1 MSVDASNTVEP
12 ETGSGDHCEPIET
25 DETGDTGETGVS
37 DQPDIESGSAE
48 PKLSQVDLESI
59 FAPIES
65 MLVSSDR
72 PLKSSSLIDAI
83 SAYLEFAVTPT
94 HIAEAVNALNIQY
107 DQEGRAFRIEEISGG
122 YRLMT
127 RPEYAPIVAA
137 LHRSRATTR
146 LSKPALETL
155 SIIAYRQPITRAEL
169 ESIRGVACGE
179 VVRTLMDRRL
189 VKITGRA
196 EELGRPMLY
205 GTTRQFLDTFGLAS
219 VKDLPKPEDLADQME
234 QSN

>member
-1 MSVDASNTVEP
+1 MSAPVSEP
-12 ETGSGDHCEPIET
+12 AQAVNDSESQPESQPEPQNAQAAEENSAQPAIELEPILP
-25 DETGDTGETGVS
+25 
-37 DQPDIESGSAE
+37 QIEA
-48 PKLSQVDLESI
+48 
-59 FAPIES
+59 

-72 PLKSSSLIDAI
+72 PIKPQAIIDAI
-83 SAYLEFAVTPT
+83 AAHLEITLNAKHVADA
-94 HIAEAVNALNIQY
+94 IALLNEQY
-107 DQEGRAFRIEEISGG
+107 DTQHRAFRIEEISGG

-127 RPEYAPIVAA
+127 RPEHASIVAA
-137 LHRSRATTR
+137 MHRSRATTR

-219 VKDLPKPEDLADQME
+219 VKDLPKPEELADQME
-234 QSN
+234 QTD

>member
-1 MSVDASNTVEP
+1 MSANATESVQTNP
-12 ETGSGDHCEPIET
+12 ESETHQPAGSPIEA
-25 DETGDTGETGVS
+25 GKSV
-37 DQPDIESGSAE
+37 ES
-48 PKLSQVDLESI
+48 VDLESI
-59 FAPIES
+59 LPGIEA

-72 PLKSSSLIDAI
+72 PLKSAGLIDA
-83 SAYLEFAVTPT
+83 LAVHLDRTIT
-94 HIAEAVNALNIQY
+94 TKVIEEAIARLNALY
-107 DQEGRAFRIEEISGG
+107 DAQGRAFRIEGVSGG

-127 RPEYAPIVAA
+127 RSEHAPIVAA
-137 LHRSRATTR
+137 MHRSRATTR

-219 VKDLPKPEDLADQME
+219 VKDLPKPEELADQME

>member
-1 MSVDASNTVEP
+1 MNAHATKSVQPSPESVDPNQASQDQIDP
-12 ETGSGDHCEPIET
+12 SAILPGIE
-25 DETGDTGETGVS
+25 
-37 DQPDIESGSAE
+37 A
-48 PKLSQVDLESI
+48 
-59 FAPIES
+59 

-72 PLKSSSLIDAI
+72 PLKASAIVDALAVHLDRPVAVPIVVEAI
-83 SAYLEFAVTPT
+83 SL
-94 HIAEAVNALNIQY
+94 LNGRY
-107 DQEGRAFRIEEISGG
+107 DEQKRAFRIEEISGG

-127 RPEYAPIVAA
+127 RSKFAPIVAA
-137 LHRSRATTR
+137 MHRARATTR

-234 QSN
+234 QTT

>member
-1 MSVDASNTVEP
+1 MSAETVESVQDRSESDVP
-12 ETGSGDHCEPIET
+12 QQIEKGSQSNSKCEVT
-25 DETGDTGETGVS
+25 
-37 DQPDIESGSAE
+37 ESVEISLILPSVEA
-48 PKLSQVDLESI
+48 
-59 FAPIES
+59 

-72 PLKSSSLIDAI
+72 PLKSAALVDAI
-83 SAYLEFAVTPT
+83 VAHFDSPINAS
-94 HIAEAVNALNIQY
+94 HIERATELLNEQY
-107 DQEGRAFRIEEISGG
+107 DAQSRAFRIEKISGG

-127 RPEYAPIVAA
+127 CSVHAPIVAA
-137 LHRSRATTR
+137 MHRSRATTR

-169 ESIRGVACGE
+169 EAIRGVACGE

-219 VKDLPKPEDLADQME
+219 VKDLPKPEELADQLG
-234 QSN
+234 QTP

>member
-1 MSVDASNTVEP
+1 MNAHATQSVQPSPESVD
-12 ETGSGDHCEPIET
+12 
-25 DETGDTGETGVS
+25 
-37 DQPDIESGSAE
+37 
-48 PKLSQVDLESI
+48 PKPASQV
-59 FAPIES
+59 PIDPSTILPGIEA

-72 PLKSSSLIDAI
+72 PLKPSAIVDALAVHLDRPVAVPIVVEAI
-83 SAYLEFAVTPT
+83 SR
-94 HIAEAVNALNIQY
+94 LNGLY
-107 DQEGRAFRIEEISGG
+107 DEQERAFRIEEISGG

-127 RPEYAPIVAA
+127 RSKFAPIVAA
-137 LHRSRATTR
+137 MHRARATTR

-196 EELGRPMLY
+196 EEQVERFLEGRVDPVLETA
-205 GTTRQFLDTFGLAS
+205 GTEAATSTLR
-219 VKDLPKPEDLADQME
+219 V
-234 QSN
+234 

>member
-1 MSVDASNTVEP
+1 MGMSSQATQTVPADP
-12 ETGSGDHCEPIET
+12 ETASQEQKDIEKTMAT
-25 DETGDTGETGVS
+25 DEINIES
-37 DQPDIESGSAE
+37 ILPDIEA
-48 PKLSQVDLESI
+48 
-59 FAPIES
+59 

-72 PLKSSSLIDAI
+72 PLKASAVVDALAVHLDRPVDSKI
-83 SAYLEFAVTPT
+83 IQQGFAL
-94 HIAEAVNALNIQY
+94 LNEQY
-107 DQEGRAFRIEEISGG
+107 DEQKRAFRIEEISGG

-127 RPEYAPIVAA
+127 RPEHASIVAA
-137 LHRSRATTR
+137 MHRSRATTR

-169 ESIRGVACGE
+169 EAIRGVACGE

-219 VKDLPKPEDLADQME
+219 VKDLPKPEELADQME
-234 QSN
+234 QSD

>member
-1 MSVDASNTVEP
+1 MSASASHADSETENRQPEQAREMPDPTSESIPEPASEP
-12 ETGSGDHCEPIET
+12 ESPPIDPATILVPIE
-25 DETGDTGETGVS
+25 
-37 DQPDIESGSAE
+37 A
-48 PKLSQVDLESI
+48 
-59 FAPIES
+59 

-72 PLKSSSLIDAI
+72 PLKAQAIIDAL
-83 SAYLEFAVTPT
+83 AVHLERTVKVTAVDD
-94 HIAEAVNALNIQY
+94 AVGMLNKQY
-107 DQEGRAFRIEEISGG
+107 DQHGQAFRIEQVSGG

-127 RPEYAPIVAA
+127 RPEHAGIVAA
-137 LHRSRATTR
+137 MHRSKATTR

-155 SIIAYRQPITRAEL
+155 AIIAYRQPITRAEL

-205 GTTRQFLDTFGLAS
+205 GTTRQFLDLFGLS
-219 VKDLPKPEDLADQME
+219 GIKDLPKPEELADQM
-234 QSN
+234 QQGNA

>member
-1 MSVDASNTVEP
+1 MNMSADTIESVPANPQSPDQGVEP
-12 ETGSGDHCEPIET
+12 DVHAQEPI
-25 DETGDTGETGVS
+25 DPAAILP
-37 DQPDIESGSAE
+37 QIEA
-48 PKLSQVDLESI
+48 
-59 FAPIES
+59 
-65 MLVSSDR
+65 MLVSADR
-72 PLKSSSLIDAI
+72 PLKRAALVDALAVHLDRTLKASTI
-83 SAYLEFAVTPT
+83 ESAITL
-94 HIAEAVNALNIQY
+94 LNSQY
-107 DQEGRAFRIEEISGG
+107 DEHKRAFRIEEVSGG

-127 RPEYAPIVAA
+127 RPEHAPIVAA
-137 LHRSRATTR
+137 MHRSRAATR

-219 VKDLPKPEDLADQME
+219 LKDLPKPEELADQME
-234 QSN
+234 QTHESTRIIQ

>member
-1 MSVDASNTVEP
+1 MSAQTIQDEHNHADSIASEQETPVEP
-12 ETGSGDHCEPIET
+12 T
-25 DETGDTGETGVS
+25 
-37 DQPDIESGSAE
+37 ESGQQPE
-48 PKLSQVDLESI
+48 PVDPSTILAQVE
-59 FAPIES
+59 A

-72 PLKSSSLIDAI
+72 PLKSAALVDALAVFLDRAINTKVITDAI
-83 SAYLEFAVTPT
+83 
-94 HIAEAVNALNIQY
+94 ALLNTQY
-107 DQEGRAFRIEEISGG
+107 DEQGRSFRIEEISNG

-127 RPEYAPIVAA
+127 RSEHASIVAA
-137 LHRSRATTR
+137 MHRSRATTR

-169 ESIRGVACGE
+169 EAIRGVACGE

-219 VKDLPKPEDLADQME
+219 VKDLPKPEELADQME
-234 QSN
+234 QTN

>member
-1 MSVDASNTVEP
+1 MSADTVESVQASP
-12 ETGSGDHCEPIET
+12 ESESPQAIENDT
-25 DETGDTGETGVS
+25 QSEETESLDVS
-37 DQPDIESGSAE
+37 
-48 PKLSQVDLESI
+48 SI
-59 FAPIES
+59 LPSVEA

-72 PLKSSSLIDAI
+72 PLKPSALVDALAAHLDSPI
-83 SAYLEFAVTPT
+83 KAS
-94 HIAEAVNALNIQY
+94 HIEAATDQLNEQY
-107 DQEGRAFRIEEISGG
+107 DTQGRAFRIEKISGG

-127 RPEYAPIVAA
+127 CPEHAPIVAA
-137 LHRSRATTR
+137 MHRSRATTR

-169 ESIRGVACGE
+169 EAIRGVACGE

-219 VKDLPKPEDLADQME
+219 VKDLPKPEELADQMG
-234 QSN
+234 QTP

>member
-1 MSVDASNTVEP
+1 MSSHA
-12 ETGSGDHCEPIET
+12 IESVQA
-25 DETGDTGETGVS
+25 DP
-37 DQPDIESGSAE
+37 QPDQKPVKPAE
-48 PKLSQVDLESI
+48 QADIQSLLPSVE
-59 FAPIES
+59 A
-65 MLVSSDR
+65 MLVSADR
-72 PLKSSSLIDAI
+72 PLKPGALVDALSI
-83 SAYLEFAVTPT
+83 HFDHPVSPKVIQEA
-94 HIAEAVNALNIQY
+94 IAQLNAQY
-107 DQEGRAFRIEEISGG
+107 DEHHRAFRIEEVSGG

-127 RPEYAPIVAA
+127 RPEHASIVAA
-137 LHRSRATTR
+137 MHRSRATTR

-219 VKDLPKPEDLADQME
+219 VKDLPKPEELADQME
-234 QSN
+234 QAH

>member
-1 MSVDASNTVEP
+1 MSSQATEAVQADP
-12 ETGSGDHCEPIET
+12 EIET
-25 DETGDTGETGVS
+25 TSVATEEV
-37 DQPDIESGSAE
+37 DIESLLPG
-48 PKLSQVDLESI
+48 
-59 FAPIES
+59 IEA

-72 PLKSSSLIDAI
+72 PLKASALVDAI
-83 SAYLEFAVTPT
+83 SVHLDRPINSKIVAQAITM
-94 HIAEAVNALNIQY
+94 LNEQY
-107 DQEGRAFRIEEISGG
+107 DEHNRAFRIEEISGG

-127 RPEYAPIVAA
+127 RPEHAPIVAA
-137 LHRSRATTR
+137 MHRSRATTR

-169 ESIRGVACGE
+169 EAIRGVAAGE

-219 VKDLPKPEDLADQME
+219 VKDLPKPEELADQME
-234 QSN
+234 QST

>member
-1 MSVDASNTVEP
+1 MSPQATESVHADPHIDSHADQT
-12 ETGSGDHCEPIET
+12 PIK
-25 DETGDTGETGVS
+25 
-37 DQPDIESGSAE
+37 SAG
-48 PKLSQVDLESI
+48 QVDIRALL
-59 FAPIES
+59 PGIEA

-72 PLKSSSLIDAI
+72 PLKPGAIVDALALHLDQPI
-83 SAYLEFAVTPT
+83 VAKLVEEA
-94 HIAEAVNALNIQY
+94 IALLNTQY
-107 DQEGRAFRIEEISGG
+107 DEHHRAFRIEEVSGG

-127 RPEYAPIVAA
+127 CPEHAPIVAA
-137 LHRSRATTR
+137 MHRSRATTR

-219 VKDLPKPEDLADQME
+219 VKDLPKPEELADQME
-234 QSN
+234 QTR

>member
-1 MSVDASNTVEP
+1 MSSQATESVQSDP
-12 ETGSGDHCEPIET
+12 ETSSEEAQTIEPVDINSILPGIE
-25 DETGDTGETGVS
+25 
-37 DQPDIESGSAE
+37 A
-48 PKLSQVDLESI
+48 
-59 FAPIES
+59 

-72 PLKSSSLIDAI
+72 PLKSSAIVDALTVHLDRAITGSVID
-83 SAYLEFAVTPT
+83 EAVTR
-94 HIAEAVNALNIQY
+94 LNEQY
-107 DQEGRAFRIEEISGG
+107 DGQNRAFRIEEISGG

-127 RPEYAPIVAA
+127 RPEHASIVAA
-137 LHRSRATTR
+137 MHRSRATTR

-169 ESIRGVACGE
+169 EAIRGVACGE

-219 VKDLPKPEDLADQME
+219 VKDLPKPEELADQME
-234 QSN
+234 QRG

>member
-1 MSVDASNTVEP
+1 MSAQATQDQESVDQSSNQST
-12 ETGSGDHCEPIET
+12 SQ
-25 DETGDTGETGVS
+25 S
-37 DQPDIESGSAE
+37 APDPST
-48 PKLSQVDLESI
+48 ESI
-59 FAPIES
+59 DIDSILPGIEA

-72 PLKSSSLIDAI
+72 PLKAAAIVDALGVHLNSPVSSK
-83 SAYLEFAVTPT
+83 V
-94 HIAEAVNALNIQY
+94 IAEALERLNELYIEQ
-107 DQEGRAFRIEEISGG
+107 GRAFGIEEISGG

-127 RPEYAPIVAA
+127 RPEHASIVAA
-137 LHRSRATTR
+137 MHRSRSTTR

-219 VKDLPKPEDLADQME
+219 VKDLPKPEELADQME
-234 QSN
+234 QDD

>member
-1 MSVDASNTVEP
+1 MNAHATQSVQPSPESVDPKQASQDQIDP
-12 ETGSGDHCEPIET
+12 ASILPGIE
-25 DETGDTGETGVS
+25 
-37 DQPDIESGSAE
+37 A
-48 PKLSQVDLESI
+48 
-59 FAPIES
+59 

-72 PLKSSSLIDAI
+72 PLKASAIVDALAVYLDRPVAVPIVVEAI
-83 SAYLEFAVTPT
+83 SL
-94 HIAEAVNALNIQY
+94 LNGLY
-107 DQEGRAFRIEEISGG
+107 DEQERAFRIEEISGG

-127 RPEYAPIVAA
+127 RSKFAPIVAA
-137 LHRSRATTR
+137 MHRARATTR

-234 QSN
+234 QTT

>member
-1 MSVDASNTVEP
+1 MSSHTIESESTPP
-12 ETGSGDHCEPIET
+12 ETESIET
-25 DETGDTGETGVS
+25 ESTTESDAVTADVESQTENSETTDSFE
-37 DQPDIESGSAE
+37 IESIL
-48 PKLSQVDLESI
+48 PL
-59 FAPIES
+59 IEA

-72 PLKSSSLIDAI
+72 PLKSPALVDSLAAHLDQSI
-83 SAYLEFAVTPT
+83 TPK
-94 HIAEAVNALNIQY
+94 IVVRGIESLNEQY
-107 DQEGRAFRIEEISGG
+107 DEHRRAFRIEEISGG

-127 RPEYAPIVAA
+127 RPEHASIVAA
-137 LHRSRATTR
+137 MHRSRATTR

-219 VKDLPKPEDLADQME
+219 VKDLPKPEELADQIE
-234 QSN
+234 HTS

>member
-1 MSVDASNTVEP
+1 MSSNATQPGQQEDQTQCIDTP
-12 ETGSGDHCEPIET
+12 DSGPKTGGQAQE
-25 DETGDTGETGVS
+25 
-37 DQPDIESGSAE
+37 
-48 PKLSQVDLESI
+48 VDLDMFLPSI
-59 FAPIES
+59 EA

-72 PLKSSSLIDAI
+72 PLKVAALADALSAHHSRQIHTQLIKDAI
-83 SAYLEFAVTPT
+83 SA
-94 HIAEAVNALNIQY
+94 LNEQY
-107 DQEGRAFRIEEISGG
+107 DAQSRAFRVEEISGG

-127 RPEYAPIVAA
+127 CPEHAPVVAA
-137 LHRSRATTR
+137 MHRSRATTR

-219 VKDLPKPEDLADQME
+219 VKDLPKPEELADQME
-234 QSN
+234 QAD

>member
-1 MSVDASNTVEP
+1 MSSQATQAVHTEP
-12 ETGSGDHCEPIET
+12 ENNAANEPIE
-25 DETGDTGETGVS
+25 
-37 DQPDIESGSAE
+37 DIDINSLLPG
-48 PKLSQVDLESI
+48 
-59 FAPIES
+59 IEA

-72 PLKSSSLIDAI
+72 PLKASALVDAI
-83 SAYLEFAVTPT
+83 SVHLDRPINSKI
-94 HIAEAVNALNIQY
+94 IAQAMAMLNEQY
-107 DQEGRAFRIEEISGG
+107 DEHNRAFRIEEISGG

-127 RPEYAPIVAA
+127 RPEHAPIVAA
-137 LHRSRATTR
+137 MHRSRATTR

-169 ESIRGVACGE
+169 EAIRGVAAGE

-219 VKDLPKPEDLADQME
+219 VKDLPKPEELADQME
-234 QSN
+234 QST